1 MTKRDQLIDRLIEE
15 DPSITNADALVI
27 FENWRDD
34 VDVLYWL
41 IVMLLYRKTFV
52 GAGFADRIAR
62 TADDQQLACVAFLLC
77 IRAEVWV
84 DVADWPE
91 NAAINPETRALG
103 LFFASNGADGGI
115 DFTEEAVSRSRI
127 AAAMRWAPPALRVRM
142 LNAALD
148 QTVDEDD
155 RGVRSQ
161 LMRTVRDL
169 AG

>member
-1 MTKRDQLIDRLIEE
+1 MAHWRVALEE
-15 DPSITNADALVI
+15 
-27 FENWRDD
+27 
-34 VDVLYWL
+34 
-41 IVMLLYRKTFV
+41 
-52 GAGFADRIAR
+52 
-62 TADDQQLACVAFLLC
+62 FLLAPLTGVGLGNFGPYSSLFLHSGDPRSKYAHNFFLQ
-77 IRAEVWV
+77 ILAEGGLLLFLPLLIGLLLLLKRVKRGEKSPELLALLGSLAALLVYNLV
-84 DVADWPE
+84 D
-91 NAAINPETRALG
+91 IG